1 MLCILDDKKVLRVRA
16 TRAEGGPRADADD
29 RDVAVFDGLRP
40 RWPNSLGRW
49 APRDGGLAELRRL
62 AGIQVA

>member
-40 RWPNSLGRW
+40 R
-49 APRDGGLAELRRL
+49 
-62 AGIQVA
+62 